1 MISEL
6 TAYCLSCP
14 KPRCETGCPCGNH
27 IRDYIKALKDG
38 DLSKAAGILYSVNP
52 LPELTSRLCDCD
64 RQCQGHCVRGLR
76 GEPVEIQ
83 QIERYISDNS
93 KRPGA
98 YPPLKEKKVA
108 VIGAG
113 PAALSLIYELRLH
126 GYGATVYEK
135 EDKIG
140 GAVYTGIPDYR
151 FDKKYL
157 DAICEEWK
165 TFGTDFRFNTEIG
178 KDVSLQ
184 QLYEE
189 YDAVAL
195 ANGAPVENT
204 AGFEESER
212 IIGGL
217 TLLHRLNVE
226 KDSALPGKRA
236 YVWGGGNVAMDC
248 ARSLIRL
255 IDDVTVLYRRSL
267 KEMPANA
274 REIEEA
280 QAEGVKFAY
289 LHNIKNVAEKEDK
302 LLLAVCEMELGE
314 TGSDGRA
321 SVKEVE
327 NSLSEVETDMLIMA
341 IGQKTDLSIA
351 GIDGYPE
358 EHRINEKLFV
368 CGDAFTGPKT
378 VVKAIRDGK
387 DTAAHVLQSLEGG
400 TADESH

>member
-76 GEPVEIQ
+76 GEPVQVQ

-93 KRPGA
+93 KRPED
-98 YPPLKEKKVA
+98 YPALKEKRVV

-113 PAALSLIYELRLH
+113 PAALSLVYELRRH

-165 TFGTDFRFNTEIG
+165 AFGTDFRFNTEIG

-184 QLYEE
+184 QLCEE
-189 YDAVAL
+189 YDAVVL
-195 ANGAPVENT
+195 ANGALKENT
-204 AGFEESER
+204 AGFAESER

-226 KDSALPGKRA
+226 KDNALPGKRA

-248 ARSLIRL
+248 ARSLIRR
-255 IDDVTVLYRRSL
+255 IGDVTVLYRRSL

-289 LHNIKNVAEKEDK
+289 LHNIKDVVEKEDK
-302 LLLAVCEMELGE
+302 LLLTVCEMELGE
-314 TGSDGRA
+314 AGSDGRA
-321 SVKEVE
+321 SVSEVE
-327 NSLSEVETDMLIMA
+327 DSLTEVETDMLIMA

-351 GIDGYPE
+351 GIDGYPA
-358 EHRINEKLFV
+358 EHHVREKLFV
-368 CGDAFTGPKT
+368 CGDAFAGPKT

-387 DTAAHVLQSLEGG
+387 DTAAFALQYLEGE
-400 TADESH
+400 TADESR